1 MMIPQTP
8 LENWI
13 REKIGLS
20 PTAGMTREDIDRYQL
35 RKIRETITYLKERSP
50 FYHRRLAGLS
60 AEKLGCLED
69 VALIPFTSAAD
80 ILDNDLKFLCVS
92 QDAVERV
99 VTLRSSGT
107 TAASKRIYFTA
118 DDLELTADFFHHGM
132 STMVEPGQKVLCLMP
147 GELPGSVGDLLLKGL
162 RRMDVE
168 VIVHGLVRDEKRVID
183 EIIAR
188 EIDCLVGIPVQV
200 LALARNGN
208 TKSIPANR
216 IKSVLLSADYAPD
229 AIVKEINRVW
239 ECPVFNHY
247 GMTETGLGGGVDCR
261 ALGGYHL
268 READLYFE
276 IVDPDTGRPLADGEE
291 GEVVFSTLT
300 RAGMPLIRYRTGD
313 IARFLPE
320 PCPCGTIL
328 KRLNH
333 VKGRLNGKVWIG
345 KGIGLDISDLD
356 EALFPLPGL
365 INYQA
370 EVMGEEGKDFLNVTL
385 FMNFP
390 MLKTSR
396 AYFLGYP
403 YEDATVQQVREAL
416 THIPTVRDAI
426 AEGNLHLGPIRFS
439 KENWLTNGSVKK
451 TISDRR

>member
-1 MMIPQTP
+1 MKIPRTP

-20 PTAGMTREDIDRYQL
+20 PTDGLAREDIERYQL
-35 RKIRETITYLKERSP
+35 RKMRETISYLKERSP

-60 AEKLGCLED
+60 GEKLGCLGD
-69 VALIPFTSAAD
+69 VSLIPFTSAVD
-80 ILDNDLKFLCVS
+80 IQDNHLKFLCVS

-107 TAASKRIYFTA
+107 TAASKRVYFTA
-118 DDLELTADFFHHGM
+118 EDLELTADFFHHGM

-200 LALARNGN
+200 LALARNGHAR
-208 TKSIPANR
+208 SIPANR
-216 IKSVLLSADYAPD
+216 IKSVLLSADYVPD
-229 AIVKEINRVW
+229 AVVKEINRVW
-239 ECPVFNHY
+239 KSPVFNHY

-261 ALGGYHL
+261 ALSGYHL

-276 IVDPDTGRPLADGEE
+276 IVDPDTGRPLPDGEE

-300 RAGMPLIRYRTGD
+300 RTGMPLIRYRTGD
-313 IARFLPE
+313 VARFLPE

-328 KRLNH
+328 KRLSH
-333 VKGRLNGKVWIG
+333 VKGRLSGKVRIG
-345 KGIGLDISDLD
+345 RFILDITDLD
-356 EALFPLPGL
+356 EILFPLPGL

-370 EVMGEEGKDFLNVTL
+370 EMTREDGMETLTITL
-385 FMNFP
+385 F
-390 MLKTSR
+390 LH
-396 AYFLGYP
+396 
-403 YEDATVQQVREAL
+403 DAVEGAITRLVREAL
-416 THIPTVRDAI
+416 KRIPGIENAI
-426 AEGNLHLGPIRFS
+426 AEGTLRLRPIRFS
-439 KENWLTNGSVKK
+439 KENWLTNGSIKK
-451 TISDRR
+451 TIFDRR